1 MQSFLFAMESI
12 GYAYI
17 IMVHDHAFVQVEQ
30 SEIIHLEKLFSVG
43 EERGRRCYTVNTKS
57 WR

>member
-1 MQSFLFAMESI
+1 MQSFLFATESI

-30 SEIIHLEKLFSVG
+30 SEMIHLEKLFSVG
-43 EERGRRCYTVNTKS
+43 EERGRS
-57 WR
+57 AIL

>member
-17 IMVHDHAFVQVEQ
+17 IMVHDRAFVQAEQ
-30 SEIIHLEKLFSVG
+30 TEIIHLEKLFSVG
-43 EERGRRCYTVNTKS
+43 EERGRS
-57 WR
+57 AIL